1 MRNKKVLAINIS
13 CKDCKSRFILTFTE
27 STKMRAFL
35 EEFRKH
41 IGHNVKIE
49 GNKFTCG
56 TIDRPMFI
64 WMESEYYI
72 PSIPLTGIEIGV
84 NDGENAKSI
93 LESINI
99 RKLYLIDPYSPYTE
113 DGKLMDYTDIEKVM
127 KKTISPYHKFTK
139 FIKDT
144 SENAA
149 IKIPD
154 NSVDFIY
161 IDGNHSYEYVKKDI
175 ELYYPK
181 LKSNG
186 IMGGHDFTPE
196 TYGVAKAVIEFVEK
210 NNITSLMAKKHSNQR
225 DWWFIKP

>member
-1 MRNKKVLAINIS
+1 MRNKKVLVVKIS
-13 CKDCKSRFILTFTE
+13 CKDCKSTFILPFTE
-27 STKMRAFL
+27 STKMSEFL
-35 EEFRKH
+35 KELSKH
-41 IGHNVKIE
+41 LKHNASIE

-56 TIDRPMFI
+56 TIGRPMFI

-84 NDGENAKSI
+84 NDGENAKNI

-99 RKLYLIDPYSPYTE
+99 HKLYLIDPYTPYSE
-113 DGKLMDYTDIEKVM
+113 DGEMMNYTNVEKIM
-127 KKTISPYHKFTK
+127 KKTLSPYRKFTK

-144 SENAA
+144 SENAVE
-149 IKIPD
+149 KIPD
-154 NSVDFIY
+154 NSIDFVY

-181 LKSNG
+181 LKSKG

-196 TYGVAKAVIEFVEK
+196 TFGVAKAVIEFVEK
-210 NNITSLMAKKHSNQR
+210 NNITSLMSKKHSSER